1 MATAREISSE
11 QVAVRVVLPGTE
23 GAATKLKESWERWNP
38 QVPLELIPTQY
49 QSISKPIKAF
59 VKSKLDGYDMV
70 VLLIPV
76 VEPKKLRHRILH
88 NQLNLVLS
96 SAFISEPRVI
106 VLRILQVVGEE
117 SYQTHVSQVG
127 LSSLG

>member
-1 MATAREISSE
+1 MATAKEISSE
-11 QVAVRVVLPGTE
+11 RVAVRVVLPGAE
-23 GAATKLKESWERWNP
+23 RAAMKLKETWERWNP
-38 QVPLELIPTQY
+38 EVPLELIPTQY
-49 QSISKPIKAF
+49 QSISKPIKSF
-59 VKSKLDGYDMV
+59 VNRKLDGYDKE